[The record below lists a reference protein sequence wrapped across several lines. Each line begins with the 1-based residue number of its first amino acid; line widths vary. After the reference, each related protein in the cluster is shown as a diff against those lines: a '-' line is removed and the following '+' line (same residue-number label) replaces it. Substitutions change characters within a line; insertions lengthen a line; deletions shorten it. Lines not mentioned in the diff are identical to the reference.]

1 MLENSPGLK
10 WNFLRN
16 GVFLEGPAGGRGART
31 AAPASRR
38 GTCCRDKRRRGE
50 GGRAGR
56 GRGGRGRRGEPVGPG
71 RTVLTPAQP
80 RALASG
86 VPREGCVG
94 RSPRKTVGSPPPRGR
109 GGEGS
114 ALSPSRLSLARAP
127 IPSCP
132 LGPPPGP
139 AARHCHRRTWQT
151 KPRTATGLP
160 TSRGRGG
167 FSTCTVQN
175 WGPPDWARLTRCS
188 GRAVC
193 KVGER
198 RRLELSCPDTWQAG
212 PHQGDGTGR
221 WGSGGTK
228 HPHSGVS
235 ARPGPL
241 GTQPSP
247 GLPVRAPASSAPG
260 GLALSARPD
269 TSQPCRRGPARGFLQ
284 ECGPGLAL
292 LPVGREPWRGL
303 AEGAPRQAP
312 QCRAA
317 GWELGPP
324 LACGF
329 RGRGEE

>member
-1 MLENSPGLK
+1 MACSWKGRRGGGEQGQR
-10 WNFLRN
+10 LRPRD
-16 GVFLEGPAGGRGART
+16 GGHAAETRGAEGRGAEL
-31 AAPASRR
+31 AEE
-38 GTCCRDKRRRGE
+38 GVEGDGE
-50 GGRAGR
+50 RSQG
-56 GRGGRGRRGEPVGPG
+56 GPG

-260 GLALSARPD
+260 GLALSA
-269 TSQPCRRGPARGFLQ
+269 
-284 ECGPGLAL
+284 
-292 LPVGREPWRGL
+292 
-303 AEGAPRQAP
+303 
-312 QCRAA
+312 
-317 GWELGPP
+317 
-324 LACGF
+324 
-329 RGRGEE
+329 